1 MNFYSS
7 DAYLE
12 ALAATWFPGRRYQV
26 GLFAAEGKLFRL
38 VDVEG
43 HGPMITDGPRP
54 GSYHYLDFLEP
65 VDSREGAAGP
75 GGARAVRW
83 LPRVALEAREIQGP
97 SPEEAPHSPNVAVAP
112 YIDWSRFHDWAAF
125 QAHFVSRRGNLARDS
140 RRRQRNL
147 EKALGRLRFEWDDRR
162 PEVFDLAVAWK
173 RSQYV
178 RSNLRD
184 ELSIL
189 QNVQMFRELWRR
201 GLLVI
206 SSLRAGERLVAAH
219 LGVVWQRR
227 FFYWVPAYDRGAF
240 SFAPGRLLLEYMLAG
255 SQARCHAQ
263 FDFLLGDERYKYHYA
278 THRRL
283 IGNLGTQPLSE
294 SLRKGARAVVK
305 RTLSLHPPLLEKARM
320 LQNRWAAQL
329 GHGAL

>member
-12 ALAATWFPGRRYQV
+12 ALAATWFPGRRCQV

-43 HGPMITDGPRP
+43 HGPMLTDGPRP
-54 GSYHYLDFLEP
+54 GSYHFLDYFEHL
-65 VDSREGAAGP
+65 EGAGGP
-75 GGARAVRW
+75 GGARSIRW
-83 LPRVALEAREIQGP
+83 LPRVALEVREIQGP
-97 SPEEAPHSPNVAVAP
+97 SLEEAPHSASVAVAP
-112 YIDWSRFHDWAAF
+112 YVDWSRFRDWAAF
-125 QAHFVSRRGNLARDS
+125 QAHVVSRRGNLARDS
-140 RRRQRNL
+140 KRRQRNL
-147 EKALGRLRFEWDDRR
+147 EKALGRLRYEWDDRR
-162 PEVFDLAVAWK
+162 PAVFDLAVAWK

-184 ELSIL
+184 ELAIL

-206 SSLRAGERLVAAH
+206 SSLSAGERLVAAH

-227 FFYWVPAYDRGAF
+227 FSYWVPAYDRGALSF
-240 SFAPGRLLLEYMLAG
+240 SPGRLLLEYMLAE
-255 SQARCHAQ
+255 SQARCHSQ
-263 FDFLLGDERYKYHYA
+263 FEFLLGDEQYKYHYA

-283 IGNLGTQPLSE
+283 VGNLGTQPLSE
-294 SLRKGARAVVK
+294 SLRKGARAMVK
-305 RTLSLHPPLLEKARM
+305 RTLSLHPPSLEKART
-320 LQNRWAAQL
+320 LQNRWAARL
-329 GHGAL
+329 GHAAL